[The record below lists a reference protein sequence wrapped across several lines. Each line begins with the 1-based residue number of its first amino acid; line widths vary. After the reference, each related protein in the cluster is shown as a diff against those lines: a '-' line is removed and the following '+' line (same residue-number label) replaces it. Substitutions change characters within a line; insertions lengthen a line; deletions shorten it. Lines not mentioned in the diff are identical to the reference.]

1 VPLIVLF
8 QQLVAFSRFSL
19 TNVKL
24 LQVRSV
30 PETKE
35 ATRNFTIH
43 QEEVMKTTMRIFA
56 LVAMLA
62 AVTAMGI
69 AGEKTAQSYDKN
81 QAETNLLV
89 GLASDNL
96 GLRESCAFML
106 GEIGSQKAVVPLM
119 AMLHDGV
126 ESSRVVAALALTR
139 IGDTRGTFA
148 VKQAAKYDESERVQK
163 LAAWYYNQYA
173 VPGSFD
179 FVARGETS
187 GSDEMATR

>member
-1 VPLIVLF
+1 
-8 QQLVAFSRFSL
+8 
-19 TNVKL
+19 
-24 LQVRSV
+24 
-30 PETKE
+30 
-35 ATRNFTIH
+35 
-43 QEEVMKTTMRIFA
+43 MKTTIRIFA

-62 AVTAMGI
+62 AVTVTGF
-69 AGEKTAQSYDKN
+69 AGDNDKLPYDKD
-81 QAETNLLV
+81 QAERNLLV

-139 IGDTRGTFA
+139 IGDARGIYA
-148 VKQAAKYDESERVQK
+148 VKQAAKFDESQRVQK

-173 VPGSFD
+173 VPGSFE
-179 FVARGETS
+179 FVAQQDTTT
-187 GSDEMATR
+187 SDEMAVR

>member
-1 VPLIVLF
+1 
-8 QQLVAFSRFSL
+8 
-19 TNVKL
+19 
-24 LQVRSV
+24 
-30 PETKE
+30 
-35 ATRNFTIH
+35 
-43 QEEVMKTTMRIFA
+43 MKTTIRIFA
-56 LVAMLA
+56 LVALLA
-62 AVTAMGI
+62 AVTLPGM
-69 AGEKTAQSYDKN
+69 AGEKPSYDKN
-81 QAETNLLV
+81 QAELNLLV

-139 IGDTRGTFA
+139 IGDARGVYA
-148 VKQAAKYDESERVQK
+148 VKQAARFDPSERVQK

-179 FVARGETS
+179 FVAKDETAS
-187 GSDEMATR
+187 AEDMAVR

>member
-1 VPLIVLF
+1 MPLIVLF
-8 QQLVAFSRFSL
+8 QQLVAFSLFSS

-24 LQVRSV
+24 LHVRSV
-30 PETKE
+30 PETKD
-35 ATRNFTIH
+35 ATGEFTIQ
-43 QEEVMKTTMRIFA
+43 QEEVMKSTIRIFA

-62 AVTAMGI
+62 AVAALGT
-69 AGEKTAQSYDKN
+69 AGEKTDASYDKN
-81 QAETNLLV
+81 QAEANLLI

-139 IGDTRGTFA
+139 IGDARGVFA
-148 VKQAAKYDESERVQK
+148 VKQAAKYDESARVQK

-179 FVARGETS
+179 FVAKDETT